1 MITVVGTF
9 LWYND
14 KFLIIQR
21 HPDGPQ
27 GGTWGL
33 PAGKVDVGESDA
45 EAAIRELYEEVG
57 VNINSVVY
65 LSEVEYAHQGQLPIL
80 FRSFEARIN
89 YQPEVRMR
97 EKEVVKFQ
105 WVTAQECFELPDAI
119 PGFQEVLI
127 ACKYIVV

>member
-33 PAGKVDVGESDA
+33 PAGKVDAGESD
-45 EAAIRELYEEVG
+45 ENAARRELQEETGIV
-57 VNINSVVY
+57 VSSVKY
-65 LSEVEYAHQGQLPIL
+65 MSEIDYQHEGQKPIR
-80 FRSFEARIN
+80 FVSFESRTEKEPIITIHPREVIN
-89 YQPEVRMR
+89 YT
-97 EKEVVKFQ
+97 
-105 WVTAQECFELPDAI
+105 WVTAKECFELPNTI

-127 ACKYIVV
+127 ACKYI